1 MSLQNIR
8 TITPLTNIGTPVG
21 FRLGA
26 EIPST
31 PTCFQQHLMI
41 TRTHQEMRY
50 LNTTSLYFAA
60 ALALNAPME
69 GFPWNDLRNQHRTLS
84 DDSPNRVGC
93 VADGVQFWGKWG
105 QMCDILHEEVK
116 GWLRYKM
123 AKKHCRKFE
132 PLRVGHT
139 SHIWV
144 KTR

>member
-93 VADGVQFWGKWG
+93 VADGLQFWGKWG
-105 QMCDILHEEVK
+105 QMLWHFARR
-116 GWLRYKM
+116 GQRM
-123 AKKHCRKFE
+123 AKVQNGEETLPK
-132 PLRVGHT
+132 VWTAT
-139 SHIWV
+139 SRAHESHLG
-144 KTR
+144 KN